1 MSSERSLSE
10 GCVSRVESRLP
21 RAVFPSDAPGSV
33 CSGSRKDLAAE
44 LSKAFLAEAVKK
56 QGSVRDWR
64 GDPLGKICVYNGAE
78 NSI

>member
-1 MSSERSLSE
+1 M
-10 GCVSRVESRLP
+10 GP
-21 RAVFPSDAPGSV
+21 VFPSDAPSSV
-33 CSGSRKDLAAE
+33 YSGSSKDLVAK

-56 QGSVRDWR
+56 QGSVTDWR